1 MAVGRQAGKAV
12 SKRRRR
18 RRRRYFQKQR
28 DCKYQMEITAYF
40 FWALHDEAMRVLHD
54 EATTQQV
61 GAALEMLSWLRASS
75 SQVLGRVLDIGAQG
89 TNKGAGLGR
98 NWLGSQPLKGL
109 HTPPSESIL

>member
-1 MAVGRQAGKAV
+1 
-12 SKRRRR
+12 
-18 RRRRYFQKQR
+18 
-28 DCKYQMEITAYF
+28 MEITAYF

-89 TNKGAGLGR
+89 WAGT
-98 NWLGSQPLKGL
+98 GSVHSPSRACILPPLKAFCNASKNGNNVA
-109 HTPPSESIL
+109 ESSWLTVLVLSLSLVRWCDPL

>member
-61 GAALEMLSWLRASS
+61 GAAFEMLSWLRASS
-75 SQVLGRVLDIGAQG
+75 SQCFG
-89 TNKGAGLGR
+89 KGAGHWCSGHQQ
-98 NWLGSQPLKGL
+98 GSRAGQELARFTAPQGPAYSPL
-109 HTPPSESIL
+109 